1 MKKALIVDDDL
12 IFQMIATKMIQKAG
26 LDGSPKTFV
35 NGKVAL
41 EYLLSELP
49 DPSEIIIFLDINMP
63 VMDGWEFLDQLQSNE
78 QLQAYRVIMVTSSTN
93 DSDRQKA
100 KSYAQISDFFIKP
113 LNIEQLQAL
122 V

>member
-1 MKKALIVDDDL
+1 M
-12 IFQMIATKMIQKAG
+12 
-26 LDGSPKTFV
+26 
-35 NGKVAL
+35 AL

-49 DPSEIIIFLDINMP
+49 DPGEIIIFLDINMP

-78 QLQAYRVIMVTSSTN
+78 QLQAYRVIMMTSSTN

-100 KSYAQISDFFIKP
+100 KSYTQISDFFIKP

>member
-1 MKKALIVDDDL
+1 M
-12 IFQMIATKMIQKAG
+12 
-26 LDGSPKTFV
+26 
-35 NGKVAL
+35 AL

-49 DPSEIIIFLDINMP
+49 DPGEIIIFLDINMP

>member
-1 MKKALIVDDDL
+1 
-12 IFQMIATKMIQKAG
+12 
-26 LDGSPKTFV
+26 
-35 NGKVAL
+35 
-41 EYLLSELP
+41 
-49 DPSEIIIFLDINMP
+49 MP

>member
-1 MKKALIVDDDL
+1 MAR
-12 IFQMIATKMIQKAG
+12 
-26 LDGSPKTFV
+26 PKPFV

-49 DPSEIIIFLDINMP
+49 DPGEIIIFLDINMP

>member
-1 MKKALIVDDDL
+1 
-12 IFQMIATKMIQKAG
+12 
-26 LDGSPKTFV
+26 
-35 NGKVAL
+35 
-41 EYLLSELP
+41 
-49 DPSEIIIFLDINMP
+49 MP

-78 QLQAYRVIMVTSSTN
+78 QLQAYRVIMMTSSTN

-100 KSYAQISDFFIKP
+100 KSYTQISDFFIKP